1 MNNAEAVALG
11 QKLFTPNY
19 KQQPIALVRGEG
31 LYVWDADGRRYLDM
45 LGGIATCAL
54 GHCHPWVIAAVEAQL
69 KQIWHTSNGVYNL
82 PSLALAE
89 RLCKLSFG
97 KRVFFCNSG
106 AEANEAALKLA
117 RRYAFSKN
125 QPERVEVVAMEGS
138 FHGRTLGA
146 LAATG
151 QPKYHKG
158 IGPLPPGFSFVPYG
172 DLEALRKAVGSR
184 TAAVIVEAIQGEGG
198 VKVAPKGFLAGV
210 RHLCDEVGALWIADE
225 VQTGMGRTGTLWAY
239 EQEGATPDI
248 LTSAKALGNGLPIG
262 AMIASEAVGVALAP
276 GTHASTFGGNAVA
289 AAAACAVFDAIERD
303 GLLEACRN
311 GGEYMMGR
319 LNHLK
324 RELNGRITDVRGR
337 GLLWGVELDVEA
349 APVVARCREL
359 GMIVNL
365 AGERVVRLAP
375 ALLVEP
381 TQIDEAVDILGR
393 ALAKG

>member
-1 MNNAEAVALG
+1 MNNAEAVERGHQL
-11 QKLFTPNY
+11 LTPNY

-54 GHCHPWVIAAVEAQL
+54 GHCHPWVIAAVELQL

-89 RLCKLSFG
+89 RLCRLSFG
-97 KRVFFCNSG
+97 KKVFFCNSG
-106 AEANEAALKLA
+106 TEANEAALKLA
-117 RRYAFSKN
+117 RRYAYSQGN
-125 QPERVEVVAMEGS
+125 AERVEVVAAEGS

-151 QPKYHKG
+151 QPKYHVG
-158 IGPLPPGFSFVPYG
+158 IGPLPAGFSFVPYG
-172 DLEALRKAVGSR
+172 DLEALRHAVGPR

-198 VKVAPKGFLAGV
+198 VRVAPKGYLAGV
-210 RHLCDEVGALWIADE
+210 RRICDEVGALWIADE

-239 EQEGATPDI
+239 EQEGATPD
-248 LTSAKALGNGLPIG
+248 LMTTAKALGNGIPIG
-262 AMIASEAVGVALAP
+262 AMIASERVGPALSP
-276 GTHASTFGGNAVA
+276 GTHASTFGGNPIA
-289 AAAACAVFDAIERD
+289 AAAACAVLETIERE
-303 GLLEACRN
+303 GLLEACRVA
-311 GGEYMMGR
+311 GEYMMGR
-319 LNHLK
+319 LHHLK
-324 RELNGRITDVRGR
+324 RGLDGRIVDIRGR
-337 GLLWGVELDVEA
+337 GLLWGVELDGDA

-381 TQIDEAVDILGR
+381 AQIDEAQDILGR
-393 ALAKG
+393 ALARA

>member
-11 QKLFTPNY
+11 HEVLTPNY

-54 GHCHPWVIAAVEAQL
+54 GHCHPWVLAAVEWQL

-89 RLCKLSFG
+89 RLCRLSFA
-97 KRVFFCNSG
+97 KKAFFCNSG

-117 RRYAFSKN
+117 RRYAFS
-125 QPERVEVVAMEGS
+125 QGQLERVEVVAMTGS

-172 DLEALRKAVGSR
+172 DLDALRFEVGPK

-198 VKVAPKGFLAGV
+198 VRIAPKGYLAAV
-210 RHLCDEVGALWIADE
+210 RKICDDAGAIWIADE
-225 VQTGMGRTGTLWAY
+225 VQTGVGRTGTLWAY
-239 EQEGATPDI
+239 EQEGATPDVMT
-248 LTSAKALGNGLPIG
+248 LAKALGNGLPIG
-262 AMIASEAVGVALAP
+262 AMVASERVGSALSP
-276 GTHASTFGGNAVA
+276 GTHASTFGGNPVSA
-289 AAAACAVFDAIERD
+289 AAALAVLETIDRE
-303 GLLEACRN
+303 GLLEACRVA
-311 GGEYMMGR
+311 GEYMMGR
-319 LNHLK
+319 LHELK
-324 RELNGRITDVRGR
+324 RKLGGPIGDIRGR
-337 GLLWGVELDVEA
+337 GLLWGVEVDGDA
-349 APVVARCREL
+349 TAVVARCREL

-365 AGERVVRLAP
+365 AGDKVVRLAP
-375 ALLVEP
+375 ALTVEHP
-381 TQIDEAVDILGR
+381 QIDEAADILGR
-393 ALAKG
+393 ALARA